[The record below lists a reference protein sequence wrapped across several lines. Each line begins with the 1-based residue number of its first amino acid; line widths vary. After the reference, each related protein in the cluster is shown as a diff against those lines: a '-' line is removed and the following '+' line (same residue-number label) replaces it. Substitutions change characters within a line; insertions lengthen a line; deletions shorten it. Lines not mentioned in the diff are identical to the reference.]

1 MKQHIVSI
9 HVVALL
15 AVQLS
20 TPSQAVGGYLAYCP
34 CMGRFGNQADQFI
47 GSLAF
52 ARGVGRTLVLPPW
65 VMYTTSMGR
74 VEMLDWD
81 SVFNFT
87 VLEECHKVITMQQ
100 FMEEQADQI

>member
-1 MKQHIVSI
+1 M
-9 HVVALL
+9 
-15 AVQLS
+15 
-20 TPSQAVGGYLAYCP
+20 
-34 CMGRFGNQADQFI
+34 
-47 GSLAF
+47 
-52 ARGVGRTLVLPPW
+52 GRTLVPW

-87 VLEECHKVITMQQ
+87 VLEECHKVITMKQ